1 MYYKKVIFFVFLST
15 IISKSPIYG
24 QFNTILPGKKIE
36 VKPSTIISKPQTDSV
51 SLTQQLESQEE
62 DEPVEFL
69 DVVPIDTNSLLEA
82 KAIALNQYMSL
93 PLDTIFVTSGY
104 GPRTPPI
111 KGASSNHKGIDLR
124 ARNSVVYAIMAGRIK
139 KTGRNKTLGNY
150 IIIQHGDFISIYGH
164 LSSVLV
170 TSKQFITAGQIIGIT
185 GNTGIS
191 TGEHLHFAMKYKDAF
206 IDPEPFV
213 RLTIAIKSKQQ

>member
-15 IISKSPIYG
+15 IICKSPIYG

-36 VKPSTIISKPQTDSV
+36 VKPPTMSPPQTDSV
-51 SLTQQLESQEE
+51 SLTQQLENQEE
-62 DEPVEFL
+62 DKPVEFL
-69 DVVPIDTNSLLEA
+69 DVVAIDTNSLLEA

-104 GPRTPPI
+104 GHRTPPI
-111 KGASSNHKGIDLR
+111 KGASSNHNGIDLR
-124 ARNSVVYAIMAGRIK
+124 AHNSVVYSVMAGQIK
-139 KTGRNKTLGNY
+139 KTGRNKKLGNY

-164 LSSVLV
+164 LSSILV
-170 TSKQFITAGQIIGIT
+170 TAKQFVTAGQIIGIT

-191 TGEHLHFAMKYKDAF
+191 TGEHLHFAMKYNDAF